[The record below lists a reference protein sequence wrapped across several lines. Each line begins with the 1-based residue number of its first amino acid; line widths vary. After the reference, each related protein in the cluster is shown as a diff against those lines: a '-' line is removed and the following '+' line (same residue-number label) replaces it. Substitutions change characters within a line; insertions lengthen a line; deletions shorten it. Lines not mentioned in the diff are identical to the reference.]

1 MVATVWWRDKILAVD
16 SNCFVDTQPP
26 LIRAPASFQR
36 MTAHLVILG
45 WTVNPGT
52 LCVPSSINIK
62 AVEHFL
68 CARHYHR
75 FTQLVLT
82 SPQG

>member
-1 MVATVWWRDKILAVD
+1 MVVTVWRRDKILAVD

-26 LIRAPASFQR
+26 LIIAPGSFQR
-36 MTAHLVILG
+36 MTSHLVILG

-62 AVEHFL
+62 AVEDFL
-68 CARHYHR
+68 CASHYHR

-82 SPQG
+82 NPQG